1 MSLSI
6 VETAKKFGVTAH
18 TLRYYEKEG
27 LLPFVERTPS
37 GIRTFSESDLEG
49 LKIIMCLK
57 NTGMQIKDI
66 KYFIDL
72 CMQGDSTFEQRLE
85 FLQKQKQQIE
95 IQLNELKA
103 NLNTITYKEQYYKDK
118 IKTRDYKN

>member
-6 VETAKKFGVTAH
+6 AETAKKFGVTAH

-72 CMQGDSTFEQRLE
+72 CMQGESTFEQRLE

>member
-6 VETAKKFGVTAH
+6 AEAAKKFGVTAH

-37 GIRTFSESDLEG
+37 GIRTFSETDLEG
-49 LKIIMCLK
+49 LKIVMCLK

-72 CMQGDSTFEQRLE
+72 CMQGDSTFEQRLG
-85 FLQKQKQQIE
+85 FLQKQKQQVE
-95 IQLNELKA
+95 IQLDELKA
-103 NLNTITYKEQYYKDK
+103 NLNTITHKEQFYEDK
-118 IKTRDYKN
+118 IKARDYKK